1 MRRGMRSVW
10 ARGARLR
17 RNALTQA
24 VEAFRA
30 GLFIM
35 LRTAALT
42 LPRSWAYAMA
52 SAVGSLLAA
61 SPIGMRARRDMRETF
76 PGQRVDDLVA
86 DWLGRPFR
94 DHVNATRVAAR
105 IERSREWTV
114 DMRGAPDL
122 LNDPRQSFI
131 MATGHFSREAM
142 SCVYMPWILPRRLAT
157 VIAPMTQ
164 AKTPRGLRVRLQMR
178 EMVDG
183 IRAMREG
190 DVDIAEVAGKS
201 FLVRLLHRL
210 REPGGVVVIASDA
223 SWGAEKGDGVTRP
236 FAGYASQT
244 FALGTARLAR
254 LSQTPI
260 VTCVPFL
267 ASDRHIIME
276 WSPVIPP
283 PARNDIDA
291 DAHTTNEILDWI
303 ERRIGE
309 RPDQYVLSFGS
320 ERRWSSVARCWVDDR
335 HPQASNDSAPP
346 PTPPARTAKSA
357 S

>member
-1 MRRGMRSVW
+1 MRTGMRSVW

-17 RNALTQA
+17 RTALTQA

-30 GLFIM
+30 GLFMM
-35 LRTAALT
+35 LRAAALT
-42 LPRSWAYAMA
+42 LPRSWAYALA

-61 SPIGMRARRDMRETF
+61 SPIGMRARKGMRATF
-76 PGQRVDDLVA
+76 PGQRIDDLVA

-94 DHVNATRVAAR
+94 DHVNAVRIAAR
-105 IERSREWTV
+105 LERSREWTI
-114 DMRGAPDL
+114 DMRGAPEL

-142 SCVYMPWILPRRLAT
+142 SCIYMPWILKRPLAT
-157 VIAPMTQ
+157 VIAPMTE

-178 EMVDG
+178 EMVNG

-190 DVDIAEVAGKS
+190 DVDIAEVAGSS
-201 FLVRLLHRL
+201 FLVRLLRHL
-210 REPGGVVVIASDA
+210 REPGGAVVIASDA
-223 SWGAEKGDGVTRP
+223 SWGAGKGDGVTRP
-236 FAGYASQT
+236 FAGYASQA
-244 FALGTARLAR
+244 FAVGTARLAR

-267 ASDRHIIME
+267 VGDRHIVME
-276 WSPVIPP
+276 WSPVIPAP
-283 PARNDIDA
+283 DRNDTDA
-291 DAHTTNEILDWI
+291 DVRITNEILDWI

-309 RPDQYVLSFGS
+309 RPDQYVLSFGA
-320 ERRWSSVARCWVDDR
+320 ERRWSSVARCWVDDL
-335 HPQASNDSAPP
+335 QASNDSARAPAA
-346 PTPPARTAKSA
+346 PARTAKSA

>member
-1 MRRGMRSVW
+1 MRRV
-10 ARGARLR
+10 
-17 RNALTQA
+17 ALTQA

-30 GLFIM
+30 LLFII
-35 LRTAALT
+35 LRAGALI
-42 LPRSWAYAMA
+42 LPRSWAYA
-52 SAVGSLLAA
+52 SAGTVGSLLAS
-61 SPIGMRARRDMRETF
+61 SPIGMRARKDMRAVF
-76 PGQRVDDLVA
+76 PGQRIDDIAV

-94 DHVNATRVAAR
+94 DHVNATRVVAR
-105 IERSREWTV
+105 RERSRQWTI
-114 DMRGAPDL
+114 DMRGAPAFL
-122 LNDPRQSFI
+122 SDPAQSFI

-142 SCVYMPWILPRRLAT
+142 SCIYMPWIVKRRLAT

-178 EMVDG
+178 EMVNG

-201 FLVRLLHRL
+201 FLVRLLHHL
-210 REPGGVVVIASDA
+210 RDPGGVVVIASDA
-223 SWGAEKGDGVTRP
+223 SWGAAKSDGVTRP

-244 FALGTARLAR
+244 FAVGTARLAR
-254 LSQTPI
+254 LSQRPI

-276 WSPVIPP
+276 WSPVIPA
-283 PARNDIDA
+283 PARDDA
-291 DAHTTNEILDWI
+291 DADVRITNEILDWI

-309 RPDQYVLSFGS
+309 RPDQYVLSFGTD
-320 ERRWSSVARCWVDDR
+320 RRWSSIARCWVDADR
-335 HPQASNDSAPP
+335 PEVSNDVGAPP
-346 PTPPARTAKSA
+346 SVLPTKTVKSA